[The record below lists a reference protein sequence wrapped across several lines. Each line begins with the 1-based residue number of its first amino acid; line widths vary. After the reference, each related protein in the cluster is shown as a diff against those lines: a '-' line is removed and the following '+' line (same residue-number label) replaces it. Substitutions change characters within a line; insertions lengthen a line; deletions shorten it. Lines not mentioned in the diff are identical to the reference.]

1 MPSSSG
7 SSGQT
12 LGPLI
17 NGKRSLLHELCS
29 GVKVPSWARS
39 SDVCL
44 AWPFPLALLLCW
56 FLISHFEWLPM
67 QILPS
72 PLLVV
77 DTFFD
82 ILGTG
87 ELQTHTWISFK
98 RVLAGFALGCGL
110 GLMLGVVMGLSET
123 ARDYLYPTFK
133 IFAQVPSLGWLPLL
147 MMLVGLEEALKIILI
162 SKSAFVPITLNTFNG
177 LRSVPTRYIEVARAF
192 EFSRYQ
198 LLTKVVFPSAFPPI
212 WNGVRYGLTHAWLA
226 LVGVELLASTEG
238 LGYLIVWGRQLFQL
252 DLVLAAVFVIGFIGL
267 LLDKVLGLVESHI
280 LRWRKA
286 AF

>member
-1 MPSSSG
+1 MSLSSG

-12 LGPLI
+12 LGRLA
-17 NGKRSLLHELCS
+17 NGKRNLFRELRK
-29 GVKVPSWARS
+29 GNFLPGWVRGT
-39 SDVCL
+39 DFYL
-44 AWPFPLALLLCW
+44 AWPFPLALLLFW
-56 FLISHFEWLPM
+56 FLATHFDWLPR

-72 PLLVV
+72 PVLVV

-82 ILGTG
+82 ILESG
-87 ELQTHTWISFK
+87 ELQMHTWISFK
-98 RVLAGFALGCGL
+98 RVLFGFALGCGL
-110 GLMLGVVMGLSET
+110 GLFLGVVMGLSET

-162 SKSAFVPITLNTFNG
+162 SKSAFVPITLNTYNG
-177 LRSVPTRYIEVARAF
+177 LRSVPTQYIEVARTF

-212 WNGVRYGLTHAWLA
+212 WNGVRYGLTHAWLS

-238 LGYLIVWGRQLFQL
+238 LGYLIVWWRQLFQL
-252 DLVLAAVFVIGFIGL
+252 DLVLASVFVIGVIGL
-267 LLDKVLGLVESHI
+267 LLGKVLGLIESYI